1 MNAARSLVLTDF
13 RPGAMDQ
20 APRENAETPVR
31 AHQRGRLALRRI
43 TGVSRVDSGSER
55 QAPKRGTSINM
66 ARYGIAEPIDGT
78 EVTERTRV

>member
-43 TGVSRVDSGSER
+43 TGVSRGSER